1 MTYSIYGDDG
11 NVLDGFVTHEGEIYL
26 TVMEDMNLSSA
37 TSLKVSIHELMKFT
51 AHLRNDYEEQ
61 SKSNE

>member
-1 MTYSIYGDDG
+1 
-11 NVLDGFVTHEGEIYL
+11 VLEGFVTREGEIYL

-37 TSLKVSIHELMKFT
+37 ASLKVTIHELMKFT